1 MLLGELAVGLVRT
14 GCCLSPYEGLQSVS
28 ESRARRRGTP
38 DGQSGVAIQKHR
50 RALILASAA
59 LSYAY
64 EPSGPYPPSAN
75 PTSSHQGLSLPT
87 ALNHGRG
94 KSDSKTSNP

>member
-14 GCCLSPYEGLQSVS
+14 GCCLGPYEGLQSVS

-59 LSYAY
+59 
-64 EPSGPYPPSAN
+64 PFPSARM
-75 PTSSHQGLSLPT
+75 PTSLLARVRPAQTRPRAT
-87 ALNHGRG
+87 R
-94 KSDSKTSNP
+94 D